1 MQLLIHAYLSISQ
14 YLEYF
19 NIDSADSGGGVGTVT
34 AIIFGIVSALKYGTE
49 FSCEAL
55 TKIQYSIGSIAGV
68 LVAGPIADR
77 FGRRGGM
84 VN

>member
-34 AIIFGIVSALKYGTE
+34 AIIFGIVSALK
-49 FSCEAL
+49 
-55 TKIQYSIGSIAGV
+55 IWHRI
-68 LVAGPIADR
+68 
-77 FGRRGGM
+77 
-84 VN
+84 